1 MCDKIIE
8 ETKTVTTNFN
18 KKNAICKKKKNVLI
32 SFVFLLI
39 IVVLLIAVSIYRY
52 LIKYKSKQ
60 KKLLPYYVTNDKLKE
75 ILY

>member
-18 KKNAICKKKKNVLI
+18 KKMQSVKKKKFFI

-39 IVVLLIAVSIYRY
+39 VVVLLIAVSIYRF

-60 KKLLPYYVTNDKLKE
+60 KNYYHIMSQMTN
-75 ILY
+75 